1 MRESHLGCNAKKNIV
16 VKQYVLWETYRVE
29 INRGYYMAARGYEF
43 YLRVL
48 KVSLT
53 SERSERVLVNEKIAN
68 EKIVLIFSVRKSQN
82 SNKEEKN
89 SITLPSSHL
98 EAIL

>member
-1 MRESHLGCNAKKNIV
+1 MKIPHKIQLSLVIFETATSGHLLQNACQRNVMKLRYKVIKEKY
-16 VKQYVLWETYRVE
+16 VK
-29 INRGYYMAARGYEF
+29 
-43 YLRVL
+43 
-48 KVSLT
+48 
-53 SERSERVLVNEKIAN
+53 
-68 EKIVLIFSVRKSQN
+68 KIVLIFSVRKSQN